1 MSYLEEVSE
10 EVIGSSLIN
19 SATKFYQ
26 AATMAAPPLVYGK
39 LKNWLSVDDA
49 CSPADLELC
58 GGQKFVKK
66 VENVRMLDRY
76 NLKSQSQGVLFIT
89 PTHLIFTDHV
99 NKKEMWVLFMHI
111 ASVDKLPLT
120 TTGSPLHI
128 RCKMFLSVTFV
139 IPRERDCHEVYTNLQ
154 QLSQPVHI
162 EELYCFHYSSRD
174 DIPKA
179 AGWSYFDL
187 QSEFQR
193 MGVPNE
199 QWHLMPLNKFYE
211 ICDTYPRVLYV
222 PASATTN
229 ILVSSSQFR
238 SKGRLPVLT
247 YLHTNKAAICRC
259 SQPLSGFSARCV
271 EDEQMLDCILQTNP
285 NAKYMYVV
293 DTRPKINAMANR
305 AAGKGYES
313 ENFYE
318 NIKFHFLGI
327 ENIHVMRSSL
337 AKLIETCELKS
348 PSMNS
353 FLAGLES
360 SGWLRHIKSILDTSM
375 FIANA
380 IDAGISVVV
389 HCSDGWDRTAQVC
402 ALATLL
408 LDSYYRTVQG
418 YQALIEKEWL
428 AFGHKFT
435 DRCGHIAGDPKEISP
450 VFTQFV
456 ECTWQLCCQFPSA
469 FQFNERFLLCLH
481 DHVTSCQYGTFI
493 GNCEKD
499 RLDLRLHERTYSLW
513 GFMANHMHEYLNPL
527 YSETAVPGM
536 MRPNLAPQTIKF
548 WRGMYCRFESGIHPR
563 ENLEELLLTCCDHSS
578 SLEDHIKLLQKR
590 ITALKTKLASVGER
604 VKSEVTKDSPQ
615 TIDNKLLYDKVEEI
629 ARIANSNEFQDPL
642 GAIERK
648 LSSDKEPL
656 DTVACAVVGDDP
668 LKGISSGS
676 IKTELESVAL
686 DWKPFRNV
694 KECQCST
701 HFDHFMR
708 KYHCWRCGDVCCTRC
723 TEKHVELPGH
733 LSQRAVPVCTLCYR
747 RTKHPSEASP

>member
-1 MSYLEEVSE
+1 MAQQKVDSKED
-10 EVIGSSLIN
+10 
-19 SATKFYQ
+19 SAT
-26 AATMAAPPLVYGK
+26 
-39 LKNWLSVDDA
+39 
-49 CSPADLELC
+49 
-58 GGQKFVKK
+58 KK

-76 NLKSQSQGVLFIT
+76 NQKKPSQGILYVT
-89 PTHLIFTDHV
+89 PTHFIFTDHV
-99 NKKEMWVLFMHI
+99 NKKEIWVLFMHI

-139 IPRERDCHEVYTNLQ
+139 IPRERDCHEIYTKLQ
-154 QLSQPVHI
+154 QLSQPVQI
-162 EELYCFHYSSRD
+162 EDLYCFYYTSPGD
-174 DIPKA
+174 DIPKT

-193 MGVPNE
+193 MGVPND
-199 QWHLMPLNKFYE
+199 QWNLMPLNKFYD

-222 PASATTN
+222 PSSASSN

-259 SQPLSGFSARCV
+259 SQPLSGFSARCL
-271 EDEQMLDCILQTNP
+271 EDEQMLDCIRQTNP

-327 ENIHVMRSSL
+327 ENIHVMRNSL

-348 PSMNS
+348 PTTNS
-353 FLAGLES
+353 FINGLES
-360 SGWLRHIKSILDTSM
+360 SGWLRHIKSILDTSL

-380 IDAGISVVV
+380 IDAGVSVVV

-402 ALATLL
+402 AVASLL

-418 YQALIEKEWL
+418 FQALIEKEWL

-450 VFTQFV
+450 VFTQFID
-456 ECTWQLCCQFPSA
+456 CTWQLYTQFPAA
-469 FQFNERFLLCLH
+469 FQFNERFLLALH

-527 YSETAVPGM
+527 YTAASLPDM
-536 MRPNLAPQTIKF
+536 MRPNLAPQNIRF
-548 WRGMYCRFESGIHPR
+548 WRGMYCRFENGIHPR
-563 ENLEELLLTCCDHSS
+563 ENVEELLLVCCDHSS
-578 SLEDHIKLLQKR
+578 SLEDHIRLLQKR
-590 ITALKTKLASVGER
+590 VTAIKLKLASVGDK
-604 VKSEVTKDSPQ
+604 VKSEITKESPQ

-629 ARIANSNEFQDPL
+629 AKISNNGFEDPL
-642 GAIERK
+642 GATEMK
-648 LSSDKEPL
+648 LSCDKELPL
-656 DTVACAVVGDDP
+656 PMGVAGDDL
-668 LKGISSGS
+668 LKGVSGDS
-676 IKTELESVAL
+676 LRLELESVAL
-686 DWKPFRNV
+686 DWKPLRNV
-694 KECQCST
+694 EECQCST
-701 HFDHFMR
+701 HFDHFMP
-708 KYHCWRCGDVCCTRC
+708 KYHCWKCGELFCQRC
-723 TEKHVELPGH
+723 TEMHVALPGH
-733 LSQRAVPVCTLCYR
+733 LSQRAVPVCTPCYR
-747 RTKHPSEASP
+747 RVTNPSEAAESP